1 VLEDVIG
8 GNEAAPM
15 SNSIISSSIIRFGE
29 NAPAAETGRPGNIV
43 SGTPE
48 TRVHNYY
55 TDASGQFFAGIWE
68 STIGKWRI
76 HYTEEEF
83 CTLLEGK
90 AVLTDE
96 DGRSRSFVKGD
107 AFVIPSGFSGTWET
121 VEPVKK
127 YYAIFEA
134 KK

>member
-1 VLEDVIG
+1 
-8 GNEAAPM
+8 M
-15 SNSIISSSIIRFGE
+15 SNSIIRFGE
-29 NAPAAETGRPGNIV
+29 NAPAAETGKPNNIV
-43 SGTPE
+43 SGAPE
-48 TRVHNYY
+48 TRVQNYY
-55 TDASGQFFAGIWE
+55 ADASGQFFAGIWE
-68 STIGKWRI
+68 SSIGKWRI

-96 DGRSRSFVKGD
+96 AGRSRSFVKGD
-107 AFVIPSGFSGTWET
+107 AFVIPGGFTGTWET

>member
-1 VLEDVIG
+1 MP
-8 GNEAAPM
+8 N
-15 SNSIISSSIIRFGE
+15 SIIRFGE
-29 NAPAAETGRPGNIV
+29 NPPEVEAGKPNDIV

-48 TRVHNYY
+48 TRVRNYY
-55 TDASGQFFAGIWE
+55 ADTSGQFFAGIWE
-68 STIGKWRI
+68 SSIGKWRI
-76 HYTEEEF
+76 RYTEEEF

-90 AVLTDE
+90 VVLTDE
-96 DGRSRSFVKGD
+96 AGQSRSFSKGD
-107 AFVIPSGFSGTWET
+107 AFVIPSGFAGTWET